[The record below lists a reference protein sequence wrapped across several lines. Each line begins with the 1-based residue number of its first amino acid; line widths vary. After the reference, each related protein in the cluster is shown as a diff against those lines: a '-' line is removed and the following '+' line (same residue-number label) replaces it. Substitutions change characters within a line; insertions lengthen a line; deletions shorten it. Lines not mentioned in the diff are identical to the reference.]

1 MITGHHLRTADGED
15 IGEIT
20 DVIGGEELDT
30 PPRWL
35 AVKTGLF
42 AERLVPYDI
51 VRQADDGELVTAV
64 SKTEV
69 KHAPKVPV
77 HVEPVGQD
85 LEELRRYYALD
96 A

>member
-1 MITGHHLRTADGED
+1 MITGHHLHTADGQD

-35 AVKTGLF
+35 AVKTGMF
-42 AERLVPYDI
+42 SERLVPYDI
-51 VRQADDGELVTAV
+51 VVESDDGDLVTAA

-77 HVEPVGQD
+77 HIEPAGED
-85 LEELRRYYALD
+85 LEELRRYYSLT
-96 A
+96 